1 MESLPENI
9 EEYKKFK
16 VVDLK
21 QLLSNVGLSTTGK
34 FSIASIYLLNVV
46 RLTNVPA
53 SCFMFA
59 PGHCK
64 IA

>member
-46 RLTNVPA
+46 RLINQCA
-53 SCFMFA
+53 C
-59 PGHCK
+59 
-64 IA
+64 